1 MDEYYGSEN
10 AHKKVI
16 EKISKLKLND
26 RKEFL
31 RIILE
36 NRENRLKEAM
46 KEFDQ
51 EEAEL
56 KGK

>member
-10 AHKKVI
+10 AHKKAI

-46 KEFDQ
+46 KEFDH